1 MLHKVLIAN
10 RGEIAC
16 RIIETCR
23 RLGAATVAVYSE
35 ADRDARHVRMADE
48 AVCIGPAPAGE
59 SYLDAEAILRV
70 ARDTG
75 AEAVHPG
82 YGFLSENAGFARA
95 CDKAGI
101 IFIGPAPETIEAMG
115 SKSESKRLM
124 EAAGVP
130 TVPGWHG
137 GKATPAQLR
146 KHAQKIGFPLM
157 IKAVAGGG
165 GKGMRVVR
173 EAGEFDEALAGA
185 QREARN
191 AFGEDQVLLERY
203 LEHPRHIEM
212 QIFGDRH
219 GSLVHLFERECSIQR
234 RYQKIIEES
243 PSPFVDDIRRGQM
256 GEAAIRAARAVH
268 YVGAGTVEFIVDA
281 SGEFFF
287 MEMNTRL
294 QVEHPVTE
302 MVTGLDLVEWQ
313 LLVAAG
319 EPLPLSQEA
328 VECHGHAMEA
338 RIYAENPAQG
348 FLPATGH
355 INHIAWPPATEQVR
369 IDTGIQVNDRVGVH
383 YDPMLAKLIVHAED
397 RPRAVTGLR
406 RALALTAISG
416 VGTNIDFLSAVAGLD
431 AFAEGR
437 IDTGFVDAHIEELTR
452 APQAPPPLAWL
463 AGAAA
468 LLLEQDT
475 LAADQARAGGDP
487 YSPWH
492 RRDAWRLN
500 GASAQHLVLNLPGE
514 APVDIEARP
523 SGRGWQLELDGQHY
537 GLTEMTLQDGHVRM
551 RVDGHRHDIPVLRQ
565 DTELLVT
572 LDRVRHALHI
582 TRAVSDQA
590 EDESG
595 LLAPMPGRVV
605 QVHVR
610 EGEQVAADAPLLV
623 LEAMKMEYTVRAPA
637 SGTVDQVLF
646 AEGDTVEA
654 DTPLVEFTP
663 DTP

>member
-16 RIIETCR
+16 RIIDTCR
-23 RLGAATVAVYSE
+23 RLGVATVAVYSE

-48 AVCIGPAPAGE
+48 AVCIGPAPASA
-59 SYLDAEAILRV
+59 SYLNAEVILQV

-75 AEAVHPG
+75 AEAIHPG

-95 CDKAGI
+95 CDKAGV
-101 IFIGPAPETIEAMG
+101 IFIGPSPETIEVMG

-124 EAAGVP
+124 EQAGVP

-137 GKATPAQLR
+137 GKASPAQLR
-146 KHAQKIGFPLM
+146 KHADKIGFPLM

-165 GKGMRVVR
+165 GKGMRVV
-173 EAGEFDEALAGA
+173 EKAADFDEALAGA
-185 QREARN
+185 RREARN
-191 AFGEDQVLLERY
+191 AFGDDQVLLERY

-212 QIFGDRH
+212 QVFGDRH

-243 PSPFVDDIRRGQM
+243 PSPFVDEIRRGQM
-256 GEAAIRAARAVH
+256 GEAAIRAARAVN

-319 EPLPLSQEA
+319 EPLPLSQETI
-328 VECHGHAMEA
+328 ECQGHAMEA
-338 RIYAENPAQG
+338 RVYAENPAQG

-355 INHIAWPPATEQVR
+355 INHIAWPPASDQVR
-369 IDTGIQVNDRVGVH
+369 IDTGIQVNDRIGVH
-383 YDPMLAKLIVHAED
+383 YDPMLAKLIVHARD
-397 RPRAVTGLR
+397 RALAVASLR
-406 RALALTAISG
+406 EALALTAISG
-416 VGTNIDFLSAVAGLD
+416 VGTNINFLSTVAGLD

-437 IDTGFVDAHIEELTR
+437 IDTGFVDRHIDEFTCP
-452 APQAPPPLAWL
+452 PQAPPTLAWL
-463 AGAAA
+463 AAAA
-468 LLLEQDT
+468 WLLLEQET
-475 LAADQARAGGDP
+475 QAGEQAGNSDDP
-487 YSPWH
+487 HSPWH

-500 GASAQHLVLNLPGE
+500 GASAQSLVLNLPGSE
-514 APVDIEARP
+514 PVAIEARP
-523 SGRGWQLELDGQHY
+523 TGRGWQLRLGGKTY
-537 GLTEMTLQDGHVRM
+537 GLSGLTLRQGHIQL
-551 RVDGHRHDIPVLRQ
+551 RVDGNQHAIPVLRQ

-572 LDRVRHALHI
+572 LDSVRHGLHI
-582 TRAVSDQA
+582 TRAVSDQG

-610 EGEQVAADAPLLV
+610 AGEQVEAEAPLLV
-623 LEAMKMEYTVRAPA
+623 LEAMKMEYTVRAPV
-637 SGTVDQVLF
+637 SGTVDEVLF

-654 DTPLVEFTP
+654 DAPLVEFSA